1 MKMQNTNSVRAS
13 ISFPVDVYKT
23 LEELAQQN
31 TVSLA
36 WCAMRPRG
44 QPRRFS
50 GGTVHRFAHK
60 PEFCKC
66 YKGIAEM
73 RKAGCLPAF
82 GRTMAGTTGLEPA
95 ASAVTGQRSNQ
106 LNYVP
111 STIYALP
118 WEHKGTNMSAS
129 LSCAAIFAGSNA
141 CV

>member
-73 RKAGCLPAF
+73 RKPAILAAFVKEWRGRRDSNPRPLP
-82 GRTMAGTTGLEPA
+82 
-95 ASAVTGQRSNQ
+95 
-106 LNYVP
+106 
-111 STIYALP
+111 
-118 WEHKGTNMSAS
+118 
-129 LSCAAIFAGSNA
+129 
-141 CV
+141 